1 MQQSSSELFN
11 FVLPMMKQTPTNL
24 FMAIAL
30 SLLVSSCSNSYQK
43 LATNYQINKASSGPN
58 YSDLSYWAAHPA
70 IHDPSDSVPAPLQ
83 ASYEKDT
90 AVDVFFI
97 HPTTYLGAEK
107 PFGMNA
113 NISDAFLAAKT
124 DYSPVLYQGSLF
136 NVAGRLYAPRY
147 RQTHIS
153 AYYPATSADTTLAI
167 AAFELAYQDVKTAFE
182 YYLANENKGR
192 PIIIASHSQGT
203 THGIRLVKEFF
214 DDKPLQ
220 KQLVAAYLVGIP
232 VNPQVYTSIKACD
245 TPTQTGCICSWRT
258 YKEGYTPPFIQKEKF
273 DVIVT
278 NPLTF
283 NKMIPNASWSANKG
297 GVLTNFNKL
306 AKGVAEAKLTDKVL
320 WTAKPK
326 MFGSFLVKNPNYH
339 IGDYNLYYVN
349 VRENVIERMKAYKN
363 EAH

>member
-1 MQQSSSELFN
+1 MFN
-11 FVLPMMKQTPTNL
+11 FVSSMMKHTPIYPITIIFL
-24 FMAIAL
+24 AL
-30 SLLVSSCSNSYQK
+30 LASSCSNSYQK
-43 LATNYQINKASSGPN
+43 LAANYQINKASTGPN
-58 YSDLSYWAAHPA
+58 YSDVAYWAAHPA
-70 IHDPSDSVPAPLQ
+70 IHDPSDSVPAPLL
-83 ASYEKDT
+83 ASYNQDT

-97 HPTTYLGAEK
+97 HPTTYLGTEK
-107 PFGMNA
+107 PFGLNA
-113 NISDAFLAAKT
+113 DISDALLAAKT

-136 NVAGRLYAPRY
+136 NVAGRLFAPRY

-153 AYYPATSADTTLAI
+153 AYYPVTAFDTTLAI
-167 AAFELAYQDVKTAFE
+167 AAFELAYQDVKAAFE

-192 PIIIASHSQGT
+192 AIIIASHSQGT
-203 THGIRLVKEFF
+203 THGTRLVKEFF
-214 DDKPLQ
+214 DGKPLQ

-232 VNPQVYTSIKACD
+232 VNPLIFSSINACD
-245 TPTQTGCICSWRT
+245 TPKQTGCICSWRT

-283 NKMIPNASWSANKG
+283 TKSIPNASWDANKG
-297 GVLTNFNKL
+297 GVLTNFNKI

-326 MFGSFLVKNPNYH
+326 IFGSFLVKDPNYH

-349 VRENVIERMKAYKN
+349 VRENVIERMNAYKN

>member
-1 MQQSSSELFN
+1 
-11 FVLPMMKQTPTNL
+11 
-24 FMAIAL
+24 
-30 SLLVSSCSNSYQK
+30 
-43 LATNYQINKASSGPN
+43 
-58 YSDLSYWAAHPA
+58 
-70 IHDPSDSVPAPLQ
+70 
-83 ASYEKDT
+83 
-90 AVDVFFI
+90 
-97 HPTTYLGAEK
+97 
-107 PFGMNA
+107 
-113 NISDAFLAAKT
+113 
-124 DYSPVLYQGSLF
+124 VLYQGSLF

-147 RQTHIS
+147 RQAHIS
-153 AYYPATSADTTLAI
+153 AYYPVTAADTTFAI
-167 AAFELAYQDVKTAFE
+167 AAFELAYQDVKAAFE

-192 PIIIASHSQGT
+192 AIIIASHSQGT

-232 VNPQVYTSIKACD
+232 VNPQVYSSIKACD
-245 TPTQTGCICSWRT
+245 TPKQTGCICSWRT

-283 NKMIPNASWSANKG
+283 NKTIPNASWKANKG

-306 AKGVAEAKLTDKVL
+306 AKGVAEATLTNKVL
-320 WTAKPK
+320 WTGKPK
-326 MFGSFLVKNPNYH
+326 IFGSFLVKNPNYH

-363 EAH
+363 EVH

>member
-1 MQQSSSELFN
+1 MFN
-11 FVLPMMKQTPTNL
+11 FVLSMMKHTPTNL
-24 FMAIAL
+24 FVVIAL
-30 SLLVSSCSNSYQK
+30 SLFLSSCSNSYQK
-43 LATNYQINKASSGPN
+43 LAANYQINKATTRPDYN
-58 YSDLSYWAAHPA
+58 DVAYWAAHPA

-107 PFGMNA
+107 SFGMNA

-232 VNPQVYTSIKACD
+232 VNPKVYNAIKACD
-245 TPTQTGCICSWRT
+245 TPKQTGCICSWRT
-258 YKEGYTPPFIQKEKF
+258 YKEGYTPAFIENEKF

-283 NKMIPNASWSANKG
+283 NKLIPNASWDANKG

-326 MFGSFLVKNPNYH
+326 IFGSFLVKNPNYH

-363 EAH
+363 EVH

>member
-1 MQQSSSELFN
+1 MFN
-11 FVLPMMKQTPTNL
+11 FVSSMMKHTPIYPITIIFL
-24 FMAIAL
+24 AL
-30 SLLVSSCSNSYQK
+30 LASNCSNSYQK
-43 LATNYQINKASSGPN
+43 LAANYQINKASTSPN
-58 YSDLSYWAAHPA
+58 YSDVAYWAAHPA
-70 IHDPSDSVPAPLQ
+70 IHDPSDSVPAPLL
-83 ASYEKDT
+83 ASYKKDT

-97 HPTTYLGAEK
+97 HPTTYLGTEK
-107 PFGMNA
+107 PFGLNA
-113 NISDAFLAAKT
+113 DISDALLAAKT
-124 DYSPVLYQGSLF
+124 DYSPLLYQASLF
-136 NVAGRLYAPRY
+136 NVAGRLFAPRY

-153 AYYPATSADTTLAI
+153 AYYPATGADTTLAI
-167 AAFELAYQDVKTAFE
+167 AAFELAYQDVKSAFE

-192 PIIIASHSQGT
+192 AIIIASHSQGT

-214 DDKPLQ
+214 DGKPLQ

-232 VNPQVYTSIKACD
+232 VNPMIFSSIKACD
-245 TPTQTGCICSWRT
+245 TPKQTGCICSWRT
-258 YKEGYTPPFIQKEKF
+258 YKEGYTPPFIEKEKF

-283 NKMIPNASWSANKG
+283 TKSIPNASWNANKG

-306 AKGVAEAKLTDKVL
+306 AKGVAEAKLTDKIL

-326 MFGSFLVKNPNYH
+326 IFGSFLVKNPNYH

-349 VRENVIERMKAYKN
+349 VRENVIERMNAYKN

>member
-1 MQQSSSELFN
+1 
-11 FVLPMMKQTPTNL
+11 
-24 FMAIAL
+24 MAIAL

-90 AVDVFFI
+90 TVDVFFI

-153 AYYPATSADTTLAI
+153 AYYPATATDTTLAI
-167 AAFELAYQDVKTAFE
+167 AAFELAYQDVKAAFE

-214 DDKPLQ
+214 DNKPLQ
-220 KQLVAAYLVGIP
+220 KQLVAAYLVGIPVNPQVYTSINYLVGIP

>member
-1 MQQSSSELFN
+1 LGTE
-11 FVLPMMKQTPTNL
+11 KQ
-24 FMAIAL
+24 
-30 SLLVSSCSNSYQK
+30 
-43 LATNYQINKASSGPN
+43 
-58 YSDLSYWAAHPA
+58 
-70 IHDPSDSVPAPLQ
+70 
-83 ASYEKDT
+83 
-90 AVDVFFI
+90 
-97 HPTTYLGAEK
+97 
-107 PFGMNA
+107 FGLNA
-113 NISDAFLAAKT
+113 DISDAYLAAKT
-124 DYSPVLYQGSLF
+124 DYSPVLYQASLF
-136 NVAGRLYAPRY
+136 NVAGRLFAPRY

-153 AYYPATSADTTLAI
+153 AYYPATATDTTLAI
-167 AAFELAYQDVKTAFE
+167 AAFELAYQDVKAAFE

-232 VNPQVYTSIKACD
+232 VNPKIFTSIKPCD
-245 TPTQTGCICSWRT
+245 TPKQTGCICSWRT
-258 YKEGYTPPFIQKEKF
+258 YKEGYTPPFIQNEKF
-273 DVIVT
+273 NVIVT

-283 NKMIPNASWSANKG
+283 NKSIPSASWKANKG

-306 AKGVAEAKLTDKVL
+306 AKGVAQAKITDKVL

-326 MFGSFLVKNPNYH
+326 IFGSFLVKNPNYH

-363 EAH
+363 EGH

>member
-1 MQQSSSELFN
+1 
-11 FVLPMMKQTPTNL
+11 MMKHTPTNL
-24 FMAIAL
+24 FVVIAL
-30 SLLVSSCSNSYQK
+30 SLFLSSCSNSYQK
-43 LATNYQINKASSGPN
+43 LAANYQINKATTRPDYN
-58 YSDLSYWAAHPA
+58 DVAYWAAHPA
-70 IHDPSDSVPAPLQ
+70 IHDPSDRVPAPLQ

-90 AVDVFFI
+90 SVDVFFI

-153 AYYPATSADTTLAI
+153 AYYPTTSADTTLAI

-214 DDKPLQ
+214 DGKPLQ
-220 KQLVAAYLVGIP
+220 KQLVEAYLIGIATQP
-232 VNPQVYTSIKACD
+232 DTFENIKPSNA
-245 TPTQTGCICSWRT
+245 PNEIGGFVSWNT
-258 YKEGYTPPFIQKEKF
+258 YARDFTAEYHSNGLKTA
-273 DVIVT
+273 VST
-278 NPLTF
+278 NPLTWKIDEEF
-283 NKMIPNASWSANKG
+283 APKELNKG
-297 GVLTNFNKL
+297 GVGLKYTFVKQAADAQNHQGMLWINKPYVRGRAFL
-306 AKGVAEAKLTDKVL
+306 KTKVWHVAD
-320 WTAKPK
+320 
-326 MFGSFLVKNPNYH
+326 
-339 IGDYNLYYVN
+339 INLFWMN
-349 VRENVIERMKAYKN
+349 IRENVALRLETFLKQ
-363 EAH
+363 

>member
-1 MQQSSSELFN
+1 
-11 FVLPMMKQTPTNL
+11 MMKSTHL
-24 FMAIAL
+24 SLVIAL
-30 SLLVSSCSNSYQK
+30 VFSILMSSCSNSYQK

-90 AVDVFFI
+90 SVDVFFI

-153 AYYPATSADTTLAI
+153 AYYPATATDTTLAI
-167 AAFELAYQDVKTAFE
+167 AAFELAYQDVKAAFE

-214 DDKPLQ
+214 DNKPIQ

-232 VNPQVYTSIKACD
+232 VNPQVYTSIRACD
-245 TPTQTGCICSWRT
+245 TPKQTGCICSWRT

-283 NKMIPNASWSANKG
+283 NKSIPSASWEANKG
-297 GVLTNFNKL
+297 GILTNFNKL
-306 AKGVAEAKLTDKVL
+306 AKGVAQAKITDKVL

-326 MFGSFLVKNPNYH
+326 IFGSFLVKNPNYH

-363 EAH
+363 EGH

>member
-1 MQQSSSELFN
+1 MFN
-11 FVLPMMKQTPTNL
+11 FVSSMMKHTPIYPITIIFL
-24 FMAIAL
+24 AL
-30 SLLVSSCSNSYQK
+30 LASSCSNSYQK
-43 LATNYQINKASSGPN
+43 LAANYQINKASTSPN
-58 YSDLSYWAAHPA
+58 YSDVAYWAAHPA
-70 IHDPSDSVPAPLQ
+70 IHDPSDSVPAPLL
-83 ASYEKDT
+83 ASYKKDT

-97 HPTTYLGAEK
+97 HPTTYLGTEK
-107 PFGMNA
+107 PFGLNA
-113 NISDAFLAAKT
+113 DISDALLAAKT
-124 DYSPVLYQGSLF
+124 DYSPLLYQASLF
-136 NVAGRLYAPRY
+136 NVAGRLFAPRY

-153 AYYPATSADTTLAI
+153 AYYPATGADTTLAI
-167 AAFELAYQDVKTAFE
+167 AAFELAYQDVKSAFE

-192 PIIIASHSQGT
+192 AIIIASHSQGT

-214 DDKPLQ
+214 DGKPLQ

-232 VNPQVYTSIKACD
+232 VNPMIFSSIKACD
-245 TPTQTGCICSWRT
+245 TPKQTGCICSWRT
-258 YKEGYTPPFIQKEKF
+258 YKEGYTPPFIEKEKF

-283 NKMIPNASWSANKG
+283 TKSIPNASWNANKG

-306 AKGVAEAKLTDKVL
+306 AKGVAEAKLTDKIL

-326 MFGSFLVKNPNYH
+326 IFGSFLVKNPNYH

-349 VRENVIERMKAYKN
+349 VRENVIERMNAYKN

>member
-1 MQQSSSELFN
+1 
-11 FVLPMMKQTPTNL
+11 MMKLTPIKL
-24 FMAIAL
+24 FVVIAL
-30 SLLVSSCSNSYQK
+30 SLFVSSCSNSYQK
-43 LATNYQINKASSGPN
+43 LATNYQINKASTGPN

-83 ASYEKDT
+83 ASYERDT

-97 HPTTYLGAEK
+97 HPTTYLGTEK
-107 PFGMNA
+107 QFGLNA
-113 NISDAFLAAKT
+113 DISDAYLAAKT
-124 DYSPVLYQGSLF
+124 DYSPVLYQASLF
-136 NVAGRLYAPRY
+136 NVAGRLFAPRY

-153 AYYPATSADTTLAI
+153 AYYPATAADTTLAI

-232 VNPQVYTSIKACD
+232 VNPKIFTSIKPCD
-245 TPTQTGCICSWRT
+245 TPKQIGCICSWRT
-258 YKEGYTPPFIQKEKF
+258 YKEGYTPPFIEKEKF

-283 NKMIPNASWSANKG
+283 NKMIPNASWKANKG

-306 AKGVAEAKLTDKVL
+306 AKGVAQAKLSDKVL

-326 MFGSFLVKNPNYH
+326 MFGSFLVKNQNYH

-349 VRENVIERMKAYKN
+349 VRENVIERMNAYKN

>member
-1 MQQSSSELFN
+1 MFN
-11 FVLPMMKQTPTNL
+11 FVLSMMKLTPIKL
-24 FMAIAL
+24 FVVIAL
-30 SLLVSSCSNSYQK
+30 SLFVSSCSNSYQK
-43 LATNYQINKASSGPN
+43 LATNYQINKASTGPN

-83 ASYEKDT
+83 ASYERDT

-97 HPTTYLGAEK
+97 HPTTYLGTEK
-107 PFGMNA
+107 QFGLNA
-113 NISDAFLAAKT
+113 DISDAYLAAKT
-124 DYSPVLYQGSLF
+124 DYSPVLYQASLF
-136 NVAGRLYAPRY
+136 NVAGRLFAPRY

-153 AYYPATSADTTLAI
+153 AYYPATAADTTLAI

-232 VNPQVYTSIKACD
+232 VNPKIFTSIKPCD
-245 TPTQTGCICSWRT
+245 TPKQIGCICSWRT
-258 YKEGYTPPFIQKEKF
+258 YKEGYTPPFIEKEKF

-283 NKMIPNASWSANKG
+283 NKMIPNASWKANKG

-306 AKGVAEAKLTDKVL
+306 AKGVAQAKLSDKVL

-326 MFGSFLVKNPNYH
+326 MFGSFLVKNQNYH

-349 VRENVIERMKAYKN
+349 VRENVIERMNAYKN